1 MRLLMSI
8 HLRTAFFLIAGSFL
22 SACAELQL
30 FTPEAA
36 TVIKP
41 TQQTRAL
48 ENLAPPASPIFVAVY
63 EFPDLT
69 GQNKPNTKFA
79 EYSRAV
85 TQGADAILVDVLE
98 EVGQGKWFSLVERR
112 GVNNVLR
119 ERQLITATRQQ
130 FLGPDAPPLDAL
142 NFAGLLF
149 EGGVIAYESNIS
161 NGGVGAKYLGIGAST
176 KYSKDIVTVNLR
188 AVSVQSGAI
197 LASTTTTKTIYST
210 VVQGDVFKYVGLN
223 QLLELEAGTAANEPA
238 QFALREA
245 IEAAV
250 YSLIIEGAKKGVW
263 SFKDPAKQKSLIT
276 NYKSKKAIVAG

>member
-1 MRLLMSI
+1 MSRS
-8 HLRTAFFLIAGSFL
+8 LRTACFLLVSSL
-22 SACAELQL
+22 VTACADFQL
-30 FTPEAA
+30 FTPQEA
-36 TVIKP
+36 TEIKP

-48 ENLAPPASPIFVAVY
+48 ENLAPPPSPIFVAVY

-69 GQNKPNTKFA
+69 GQNKPNTNFA

-85 TQGADAILVDVLE
+85 TQGADAILVDVLD

-130 FLGPDAPPLDAL
+130 FLGPNAPPLDAL
-142 NFAGLLF
+142 NFAGLLL
-149 EGGVIAYESNIS
+149 EGGVIAYESNIT
-161 NGGVGAKYLGIGAST
+161 NGGIGAKYLGIGANTKFST
-176 KYSKDIVTVNLR
+176 DIVTVNLR

-197 LASTTTTKTIYST
+197 LASVTTTKTIYST

-223 QLLELEAGTAANEPA
+223 QLLELEAGIAENEPA

-250 YSLIIEGAKKGVW
+250 YALIIEGAEKGVW
-263 SFKDPAKQKSLIT
+263 SFKDRSKQKSIIDTYNRRKVML
-276 NYKSKKAIVAG
+276 AAG